1 VFFYH
6 LLRFTIHAI
15 CLLYFRIE
23 FHGSERVPLDGPV
36 ILAPNHASYL
46 DPIWVSIPVRRRLRY
61 MTWDRMF
68 RIPLLGPLLRAFG
81 AFPVN
86 VKIGDRGALRLSLEH
101 LQQGGALMIF
111 PEGSRTRT
119 GEMLPFKHGM
129 IRLALESGAPIIPVT
144 IVGGYRALS
153 PQMRF
158 PRPTKVKVYYHVP
171 LSLNLPA
178 EHAEFKS
185 YIRTQASDI
194 ERIVAKHL

>member
-6 LLRFTIHAI
+6 LLRFTVHSI

-23 FHGSERVPLDGPV
+23 FHGSERVPLEGPV

-68 RIPLLGPLLRAFG
+68 KIPLLSPLMRAFG

-119 GEMLPFKHGM
+119 GDMLPFKHGV
-129 IRLALESGAPIIPVT
+129 IRLALESGAPIVPVT
-144 IVGGYRALS
+144 IVGGYKALS

-158 PRPTKVKVYYHVP
+158 PRPAKVKVFYHSP
-171 LSLNLPA
+171 LRLVLP
-178 EHAEFKS
+178 EQHSEFKS
-185 YIRTQASDI
+185 YMRTQASDI
-194 ERIVAKHL
+194 ERLVGSQL

>member
-1 VFFYH
+1 
-6 LLRFTIHAI
+6 
-15 CLLYFRIE
+15 
-23 FHGSERVPLDGPV
+23 
-36 ILAPNHASYL
+36 
-46 DPIWVSIPVRRRLRY
+46 
-61 MTWDRMF
+61 MF

-171 LSLNLPA
+171 M
-178 EHAEFKS
+178 E
-185 YIRTQASDI
+185 SDLFPQSTPSSRAI
-194 ERIVAKHL
+194 SGHKLLRSRES